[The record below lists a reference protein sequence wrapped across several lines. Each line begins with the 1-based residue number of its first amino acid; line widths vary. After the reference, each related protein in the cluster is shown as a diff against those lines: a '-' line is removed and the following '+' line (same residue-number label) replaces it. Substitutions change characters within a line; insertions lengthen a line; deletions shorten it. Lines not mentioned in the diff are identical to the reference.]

1 MIFAR
6 IESLILNKGMK
17 DALLRAKKYVEAGA
31 NGIMIHSKK
40 TSPKEIFEFSDKFRK
55 DYKFIPLICVPSTYN
70 GVKEQQL
77 IKKKFNIVIYANHLL
92 RAAYPAMHKTAKSI
106 LKYGRSKECDKD
118 LISIKNILS
127 LIPETS

>member
-77 IKKKFNIVIYANHLL
+77 IK
-92 RAAYPAMHKTAKSI
+92 
-106 LKYGRSKECDKD
+106 
-118 LISIKNILS
+118 
-127 LIPETS
+127 TSNVCV